1 MSLVTIHRRLLR
13 FILLSVSFVLYRLY
27 VIYKWKKFSLLS
39 LYHSTIN
46 CWLNYQWQSVEFYGL
61 VQLYE
66 MHEAYLSETW
76 QIKLTRVEDG
86 ETESAA
92 LVHRCNFNDRAVRSI
107 IVTFPEVTPGCHIL
121 DRSFP
126 QQYQLFHG
134 EIVIAFGSVFFHLSK
149 ENNWPVKLMYTLR

>member
-1 MSLVTIHRRLLR
+1 MRYTNKRSFHYYHYTIP
-13 FILLSVSFVLYRLY
+13 FDNCIILSS
-27 VIYKWKKFSLLS
+27 
-39 LYHSTIN
+39 
-46 CWLNYQWQSVEFYGL
+46 WLNYHWQSVEFYEL

-86 ETESAA
+86 ETQSAA

-107 IVTFPEVTPGCHIL
+107 IVTFPEVTPGCHVL

-126 QQYQLFHG
+126 QQHQLFHG

-149 ENNWPVKLMYTLR
+149 ENNWPVKLMYTLRYFLWSSLTV